1 MTANE
6 SALVHAERSPAATRT
21 RTITWQDPLSV
32 AAEGAEMSGIDYMR
46 ALAESELPP
55 APMAVLMNM
64 QPLEIEPGRAVFEA
78 IPSNRFRNPL
88 GTVHGGWMATIL
100 DSALGCAVHS
110 TLKAGQGF
118 TTVDLA
124 VSFVRAV
131 HESTGKLRCEAKVI
145 HVGGRI
151 ATAEGRLVDA
161 EGKLYAHGTT
171 TCLVMAAATG

>member
-1 MTANE
+1 MSTSIKTREGHPGRPASFGVVGFKTAT
-6 SALVHAERSPAATRT
+6 SMP
-21 RTITWQDPLSV
+21 
-32 AAEGAEMSGIDYMR
+32 GIEFLQR
-46 ALAESELPP
+46 LIKGEFP
-55 APMAVLMNM
+55 APPIAEVADFWLV
-64 QPLEIEPGRAVFEA
+64 EAEHGRAVFEA
-78 IPSNRFRNPL
+78 VPWDRFRNPL
-88 GTVHGGWMATIL
+88 GTVHGGWMSTIL

-131 HESTGKLRCEAKVI
+131 HQSTGKLRCEAKVI

-171 TCLVMAAATG
+171 TCLVMPIPAG

>member
-1 MTANE
+1 MSTKQIEQLTGRPVTFGVTDFKTAT
-6 SALVHAERSPAATRT
+6 A
-21 RTITWQDPLSV
+21 
-32 AAEGAEMSGIDYMR
+32 MSGLEFLHAMR
-46 ALAESELPP
+46 GGRFP
-55 APMAVLMNM
+55 APPIAEVLNFL
-64 QPLEIEPGRAVFEA
+64 PVEAEHGRAVFEG
-78 IPSNRFRNPL
+78 IPSDRFRNPL
-88 GTVHGGWMATIL
+88 GTVHGGWMSTML

-131 HESTGKLRCEAKVI
+131 HQSTGRMRCEAKVI
-145 HVGGRI
+145 HAGGRI

-171 TCLVMAAATG
+171 TCLVMSAPTG

>member
-1 MTANE
+1 MSAKAIEQLAGRPVVFGCVDIKTAT
-6 SALVHAERSPAATRT
+6 S
-21 RTITWQDPLSV
+21 
-32 AAEGAEMSGIDYMR
+32 MSGIEFLRGMM
-46 ALAESELPP
+46 AGTFP
-55 APMAVLMNM
+55 APPIADILDFLLV
-64 QPLEIEPGRAVFEA
+64 EVDVGRAVFEG
-78 IPSNRFRNPL
+78 IPSDRFRNPL
-88 GTVHGGWMATIL
+88 GTVHGGWMSTLL

-131 HESTGKLRCEAKVI
+131 QESTGKLRCEAKVI
-145 HVGGRI
+145 HAGGRI

-171 TCLVMAAATG
+171 TCLVMAAPAG

>member
-1 MTANE
+1 MSAKTIEQLAGRPVVVGCVDIKTAT
-6 SALVHAERSPAATRT
+6 S
-21 RTITWQDPLSV
+21 
-32 AAEGAEMSGIDYMR
+32 MSGIEFLRGMMGGTF
-46 ALAESELPP
+46 P
-55 APMAVLMNM
+55 APPIAEVFDFL
-64 QPLEIEPGRAVFEA
+64 LVEVDVGRAVFEG
-78 IPSNRFRNPL
+78 IPSDRFRNPL
-88 GTVHGGWMATIL
+88 GTVHGGWMSTLL

-110 TLKAGQGF
+110 TLKVGQGF

-145 HVGGRI
+145 HAGGRI

-171 TCLVMAAATG
+171 TCLVLAVPAD

>member
-1 MTANE
+1 MSTNKSAMERLVGNPVSFGVTDFKTAT
-6 SALVHAERSPAATRT
+6 S
-21 RTITWQDPLSV
+21 
-32 AAEGAEMSGIDYMR
+32 MSGIEFLQAMM
-46 ALAESELPP
+46 SGKFP
-55 APMAVLMNM
+55 APPICEVLDFI
-64 QPLEIEPGRAVFEA
+64 LVEAEHGRAVFEG
-78 IPSNRFRNPL
+78 IPADRFRNPL
-88 GTVHGGWMATIL
+88 GTVHGGWMSTLL

-131 HESTGKLRCEAKVI
+131 HQSSGKMRCEAKVI

-151 ATAEGRLVDA
+151 ATSEARLVDA

-171 TCLVMAAATG
+171 TCLVMPIPAS

>member
-1 MTANE
+1 MSTDKSAIERLAGRPVTFGVTDFKTAT
-6 SALVHAERSPAATRT
+6 S
-21 RTITWQDPLSV
+21 
-32 AAEGAEMSGIDYMR
+32 MSGIAFLQAMM
-46 ALAESELPP
+46 SGKFP
-55 APMAVLMNM
+55 APPICEALDFILV
-64 QPLEIEPGRAVFEA
+64 EVEPGRAVFEG
-78 IPSNRFRNPL
+78 IPRNGFRNPL
-88 GTVHGGWMATIL
+88 GTIHGGWMSTIL

-145 HVGGRI
+145 HAGGRI

-171 TCLVMAAATG
+171 TCLVMQIPAG